1 METQPEASAGAA
13 QADRQQPMPPSPGA
27 TAFKRGRP
35 VNLLHQTGQGKTQ
48 LHDTCRRRDGDRDA
62 GDGAQL
68 GVSLAHARAL
78 VAPPSL
84 CIFHTAFIRRRMVLA
99 LVQDWASSA
108 AVPLMGGPRVGATS
122 NPRPGIRAEGA
133 PDSSIRWAPAP
144 ILELITL
151 RSNRRPPLF
160 SWTAVRG
167 LSFAT
172 CSTSSNNVRPWHCSQ
187 RARTAVLRVQLRWT
201 FVKHAC
207 GKLWT
212 LVSTSETQTRI
223 NN

>member
-1 METQPEASAGAA
+1 METQSEASAGAA
-13 QADRQQPMPPSPGA
+13 QAAPATSAARAWRDRLQARAARDFAPSNG
-27 TAFKRGRP
+27 TRQK
-35 VNLLHQTGQGKTQ
+35 HSCT
-48 LHDTCRRRDGDRDA
+48 DTCRRRDSPPQIALSGGDRDT

-160 SWTAVRG
+160 SWTAVRCAVA
-167 LSFAT
+167 LS
-172 CSTSSNNVRPWHCSQ
+172 C
-187 RARTAVLRVQLRWT
+187 
-201 FVKHAC
+201 
-207 GKLWT
+207 T
-212 LVSTSETQTRI
+212 LSCLVVVTRE
-223 NN
+223 

>member
-1 METQPEASAGAA
+1 M
-13 QADRQQPMPPSPGA
+13 
-27 TAFKRGRP
+27 
-35 VNLLHQTGQGKTQ
+35 
-48 LHDTCRRRDGDRDA
+48 
-62 GDGAQL
+62 
-68 GVSLAHARAL
+68 GVSSAHARAL

-122 NPRPGIRAEGA
+122 NPWPGVRAEGA

-160 SWTAVRG
+160 SWTAVRCAVA
-167 LSFAT
+167 LSSTLSCFVVKRDDRREVRLAFLPRLPRVGYSQKPLQSALAT
-172 CSTSSNNVRPWHCSQ
+172 W
-187 RARTAVLRVQLRWT
+187 TAVSRSWPIPTVGPRVTAPSWSSMR
-201 FVKHAC
+201 
-207 GKLWT
+207 
-212 LVSTSETQTRI
+212 
-223 NN
+223 